1 MPAMV
6 RSSASATP
14 ARRGFLALALLLSA
28 PAPALADETSDL
40 RAILDENV
48 VTTASTSAER
58 ASTAPAT
65 SVTITAEDLELY
77 GIRSLDEAINFLSL
91 GVITSDPLRTPD
103 IGARGVLLPND
114 DGKHFLLLVNG
125 HAMNDPLYGAAR
137 FDSGSG
143 IPLDAIDHIEVIVG
157 PGSVLYGSN
166 AMLGVINVITKTGSD
181 DAGGHVSG
189 DYEIGRSVRA
199 GAGAGAGLS
208 DSHDVVAHGEYFER
222 FGPDLEFDLQPNE
235 LFLGTNTAANYG
247 PKAEPGRWGGTVRD
261 AYFTRS
267 GSGIVRWRLGDL
279 ELSVLGNTYQRGIPY
294 TTATLDVDFDD
305 GESYEL
311 DRALRFEAKHYAVM
325 STLMQLTSRVYADT
339 ADFQRRLNRAAT
351 SCFESDVP
359 TCQAY
364 KAGLARWLGAELRLA
379 LNWLEDSSLVT
390 TLGVDARMRWVR
402 AKEEF
407 LSAQTLTPI
416 AATRGR
422 IDDSAGLVSPYIQQ
436 TWSPVSWLD
445 MNAGARLDADERFD
459 PIISPRAAVAI
470 LPGAST
476 TLKTV
481 YSQAFRAP
489 SWTET
494 HASERDQVAAP
505 DLEPEIVRSVEASI
519 EQGFGSQ
526 RLLFGGFYTHWN
538 NLVEPHVLTGAEI
551 GEFQRRGELPITASG
566 ISQFRNVSDL
576 VNYGYN
582 GAYSGTL
589 AEGHLRYGFNAT
601 AAYTRRNVSGT
612 TERLPVAPQLF
623 GNARLAY
630 VFGAGLPSP
639 ALAAYYVGQRPADRA
654 FADWERTPYAD
665 PMLELRATL
674 SGPVPGITGLRYRLS
689 ASYATAS
696 EGPYVVGA
704 RQDADGDL
712 GTISDQDQ
720 RLPPEG
726 TPIDRFKAFIGLKYD
741 FLTPDRTRQG
751 EDQ

>member
-1 MPAMV
+1 
-6 RSSASATP
+6 
-14 ARRGFLALALLLSA
+14 LAAILLSTSA
-28 PAPALADETSDL
+28 PAVAGETDDL

-58 ASTAPAT
+58 GSTAPAT

-91 GVITSDPLRTPD
+91 GVVTSNPLRTPD

-125 HAMNDPLYGAAR
+125 HAMNDPLIGAAR

-166 AMLGVINVITKTGSD
+166 AMLGVINVITKRGSD
-181 DAGGHVSG
+181 HAGGHVSG
-189 DYEIGRSVRA
+189 DYEIGRSVRV
-199 GAGAGAGLS
+199 GAGAGAEIS
-208 DSHDVVAHGEYFER
+208 QSHDVVAHGEYFER
-222 FGPDLEFDLQPNE
+222 FGPDLDFDLQPYE
-235 LFLGTNTAANYG
+235 FFLGTNRDADYG
-247 PKAEPGRWGGTVRD
+247 PKAQRGRWGGTVRD

-294 TTATLDVDFDD
+294 TTAVMDVDFDEAD
-305 GESYEL
+305 SHEL

-339 ADFQRRLNRAAT
+339 VDFQRRLNRVAT
-351 SCFESDVP
+351 SCYESDVP

-364 KAGLARWLGAELRLA
+364 KAGLARWLGTELRVA
-379 LNWLEDSSLVT
+379 LNWLEDASFVT
-390 TLGVDARMRWVR
+390 TVGVDARMRWVS

-407 LSAQTLTPI
+407 LAAQTMTPLT
-416 AATRGR
+416 ATRGR

-436 TWSPVSWLD
+436 TWSPVGWLD
-445 MNAGARLDADERFD
+445 VNAGARLDADERFD
-459 PIISPRAAVAI
+459 PIVSPRAAVAI
-470 LPGAST
+470 LPGTST

-489 SWTET
+489 SWSEM
-494 HASERDQVAAP
+494 HASERDQVGAP

-519 EQGFGSQ
+519 EQRFGSQ
-526 RLLFGGFYTHWN
+526 RLLFGGFFTRWT
-538 NLVEPHVLTGAEI
+538 NLVEPHVLSRAEVE
-551 GEFQRRGELPITASG
+551 EFQRRGELPITAIG
-566 ISQFRNVSDL
+566 ISQFRNLSEL
-576 VNYGYN
+576 ENYGYS
-582 GAYSGTL
+582 GAYAGTL

-601 AAYTRRNVSGT
+601 AAYTRRTVLGR

-630 VFGAGLPSP
+630 VFGDGLPSP

-665 PMLELRATL
+665 PMLEVRATL
-674 SGPVPGITGLRYRLS
+674 SGPVPGISGLRYRLG
-689 ASYATAS
+689 ASYVTAS

-712 GTISDQDQ
+712 GTMSAEDQ
-720 RLPPEG
+720 RRPASLA
-726 TPIDRFKAFIGLKYD
+726 PIDRFKTFVGLKYD
-741 FLTPDRTRQG
+741 FWTPDRTSWG

>member
-1 MPAMV
+1 M
-6 RSSASATP
+6 RR
-14 ARRGFLALALLLSA
+14 RRGFCALALVLSSAA
-28 PAPALADETSDL
+28 PAVAGETDDL

-125 HAMNDPLYGAAR
+125 HAMNDPLLGAAR

-166 AMLGVINVITKTGSD
+166 AMLGVVNVITKRGSD
-181 DAGGHVSG
+181 HAGGHLSG

-199 GAGAGAGLS
+199 GAGAGVEIGQ
-208 DSHDVVAHGEYFER
+208 SHDAIAYGEYFER
-222 FGPDLEFDLQPNE
+222 FGPDLDFELQPHE
-235 LFLGTNTAANYG
+235 FFLGTNRDANYG
-247 PKAEPGRWGGTVRD
+247 PKAQAGRWGGTVRD

-279 ELSVLGNTYQRGIPY
+279 ELSVLGNTYERGIPY
-294 TTATLDVDFDD
+294 TTALMDVDFDD
-305 GESYEL
+305 SESFEL

-325 STLMQLTSRVYADT
+325 STLMQLTSRVYGDT
-339 ADFQRRLNRAAT
+339 VDFQRRLNRDAT
-351 SCFESDVP
+351 SCYESDVA

-379 LNWLEDSSLVT
+379 LNWREDSSLVT
-390 TLGVDARMRWVR
+390 TLGVDARLRWVS
-402 AKEEF
+402 AKEE
-407 LSAQTLTPI
+407 LLAAQALTPI

-436 TWSPVSWLD
+436 TWSPVQWLD

-459 PIISPRAAVAI
+459 PIVSPRAAMAI
-470 LPGAST
+470 LPGSST
-476 TLKTV
+476 TLKAV

-489 SWTET
+489 SWSEM
-494 HASERDQVAAP
+494 HASERDQVASP
-505 DLEPEIVRSVEASI
+505 ELEPEIVRSVEASI
-519 EQGFGSQ
+519 EQRFGGQ
-526 RLLFGGFYTHWN
+526 RLLFGGFFTRWS
-538 NLVEPHVLTGAEI
+538 NLVEPHVLSGAEI
-551 GEFQRRGELPITASG
+551 EEFQRRGELPITAIG

-576 VNYGYN
+576 ENYGYN

-601 AAYTRRNVSGT
+601 AAYTRRTVSGT
-612 TERLPVAPQLF
+612 SERLPVAPQLF

-630 VFGAGLPSP
+630 VFGDGLPAP

-674 SGPVPGITGLRYRLS
+674 SGPVPGISGLRYRLG

-704 RQDADGDL
+704 RQDANGNL
-712 GTISDQDQ
+712 GTMSAEDQ
-720 RLPPEG
+720 RLPAELN
-726 TPIDRFKAFIGLKYD
+726 PIDRFKTFVGLKYD
-741 FLTPDRTRQG
+741 FSPDGPSLG
-751 EDQ
+751 ENQ

>member
-1 MPAMV
+1 MTR
-6 RSSASATP
+6 RSGFRALALVLSASAP
-14 ARRGFLALALLLSA
+14 AVAG
-28 PAPALADETSDL
+28 ETDDL

-125 HAMNDPLYGAAR
+125 HAMNDPLFGTAR

-143 IPLDAIDHIEVIVG
+143 IPIDSIDHIEVIVG

-166 AMLGVINVITKTGSD
+166 AMLGVINVITKTGSE

-189 DYEIGRSVRA
+189 DYDIARSVRA
-199 GAGAGAGLS
+199 GAGAGARFD
-208 DSHDVVAHGEYFER
+208 DSNDVVAHGEYFER
-222 FGPDLEFDLQPNE
+222 FGPDLEFDLQPYE
-235 LFLGTNTAANYG
+235 FSQGTNLDGDYG
-247 PKAEPGRWGGTVRD
+247 PKAQRGRWGGTVRD

-294 TTATLDVDFDD
+294 ATATLDVDFDD
-305 GESYEL
+305 SESYAL

-339 ADFQRRLNRAAT
+339 ADFQRRLNRAAAA
-351 SCFESDVP
+351 CFESDVP

-364 KAGLARWLGAELRLA
+364 KAGLARWLGTELRLA
-379 LNWLEDSSLVT
+379 LNWLDDSSLVT
-390 TLGVDARMRWVR
+390 TFGVDARMRWVS

-422 IDDSAGLVSPYIQQ
+422 IDDSAGVVSPYIQQ
-436 TWSPVSWLD
+436 TWGPVPWLE

-459 PIISPRAAVAI
+459 PIVSPRAAVAI
-470 LPGAST
+470 LPVPST

-489 SWTET
+489 SWSET

-505 DLEPEIVRSVEASI
+505 ELEPEIVRSVEASI
-519 EQGFGSQ
+519 EQRFGSQ
-526 RLLFGGFYTHWN
+526 RLLFGGFYTQWH
-538 NLVEPHVLTGAEI
+538 NLVEPHVLIAAEI
-551 GEFQRRGELPITASG
+551 AEFQRRGELPITASG
-566 ISQFRNVSDL
+566 ISQFRNVSEL

-582 GAYSGTL
+582 GAYSGSL
-589 AEGHLRYGFNAT
+589 VEGHLRYGFNAT
-601 AAYTRRNVSGT
+601 AAYTRRTVAGT

-630 VFGAGLPSP
+630 VFGDGLPSP

-654 FADWERTPYAD
+654 FADWARTPYAD
-665 PMLELRATL
+665 PMLELRLTL
-674 SGPVPGITGLRYRLS
+674 SGPVPGIHGLRYRLG

-704 RQDADGDL
+704 RQDANGQQ
-712 GTISDQDQ
+712 GTVSAEDQ
-720 RLPPEG
+720 RLPAELN
-726 TPIDRFKAFIGLKYD
+726 PIDRFKTFVGLKYD
-741 FLTPDRTRQG
+741 FLTPDRTSPG